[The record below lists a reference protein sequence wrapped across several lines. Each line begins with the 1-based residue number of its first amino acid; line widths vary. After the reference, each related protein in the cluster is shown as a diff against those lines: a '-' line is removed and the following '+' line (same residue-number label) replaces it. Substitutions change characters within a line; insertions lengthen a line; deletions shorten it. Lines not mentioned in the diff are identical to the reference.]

1 MKKFFASILAF
12 LYLSTSM
19 GATLHLHYCMGKLV
33 SWGLV
38 NHDSR
43 NCDYCGMPKTGSSPD
58 GLHAKKHC
66 CQDELKVIQTD
77 KDQKPAAGEYQ
88 FPKLFPDASAVHFL
102 TLPDIRISSVS
113 FTRPMA
119 HAPPLAGKQPVFLF
133 NCNFRI

>member
-33 SWGLV
+33 SWGLI
-38 NHDSR
+38 NHETR
-43 NCDYCGMPKTGSSPD
+43 NCEYCGMPKAGSSPN
-58 GLHAKKHC
+58 GFTAKKHC
-66 CQDELKVIQTD
+66 CQDEQKIIQTD
-77 KDQKPAAGEYQ
+77 KDQKTAAGEFQ

-102 TLPDIRISSVS
+102 TLPDFRIPSVTTAGS
-113 FTRPMA
+113 MS
-119 HAPPLAGKQPVFLF
+119 HAPPPAAKQPVFLS